1 MPVSPGEFRGALRR
15 WASGVSIVTT
25 RGGRGVQGITV
36 ASFCSLSLDPPLILI
51 CINRSARS
59 HRLITEQRCFGV
71 NILRQ
76 DQQPLSD
83 IAAGRALMGGG
94 LGRPETRT
102 ASTGAPILPNVL
114 AWLDCA
120 LVEQHEGGD
129 HTIFVG
135 RVEAAGHGDGTPL
148 VWFSSGYCGLRED
161 GARRGTGIGRQR
173 AAARRHPRRGK
184 KTHAARAKRQLPTS
198 RRSTSAKRGRAVRK
212 RGRTR

>member
-1 MPVSPGEFRGALRR
+1 MPVSPDEFRRALRC

-25 RGGRGVQGITV
+25 RGGRGIQGITV

-51 CINRSARS
+51 CINREARS
-59 HRLITEQRCFGV
+59 HRLIAEQRCFGV

-83 IAAGRALMGGG
+83 IAAGRAPAGGG
-94 LGRPETRT
+94 FERLERRT

-114 AWLDCA
+114 AWLDCT

-148 VWFSSGYCGLRED
+148 VWFSSGYRRLRED
-161 GARRGTGIGRQR
+161 GAQGVAAPGRRR
-173 AAARRHPRRGK
+173 ATARSHPRRAGK
-184 KTHAARAKRQLPTS
+184 VKAARGRS
-198 RRSTSAKRGRAVRK
+198 RSAKKRPAARK
-212 RGRTR
+212 RGPR

>member
-1 MPVSPGEFRGALRR
+1 MPVSPDQFRGALRR

-36 ASFCSLSLDPPLILI
+36 ASFCSLSLDPPLILV
-51 CINRSARS
+51 CINREARS
-59 HRLITEQRCFGV
+59 HRLIADQRCFGV

-76 DQQPLSD
+76 DQLQLSE
-83 IAAGRALMGGG
+83 IAAGREPAGGAFER
-94 LGRPETRT
+94 LATRT
-102 ASTGAPILPNVL
+102 ASTGAPILTNVL
-114 AWLDCA
+114 AWLDCS

-148 VWFSSGYCGLRED
+148 VWCSSGYRRLRED
-161 GARRGTGIGRQR
+161 GPQGAAALGRRRATARRPPRR
-173 AAARRHPRRGK
+173 AGKVKAARGK
-184 KTHAARAKRQLPTS
+184 KKRPAA
-198 RRSTSAKRGRAVRK
+198 RK

>member
-51 CINRSARS
+51 CINREARS
-59 HRLITEQRCFGV
+59 HRLIAEQRCFGV

-83 IAAGRALMGGG
+83 IAAGRAPTGGG
-94 LGRPETRT
+94 FERLETRT

-114 AWLDCA
+114 AWLDCT
-120 LVEQHEGGD
+120 LVRQHEGGD

-135 RVEAAGHGDGTPL
+135 RVVAAGHGDGTPL
-148 VWFSSGYCGLRED
+148 VWFSSGYRGLRDD
-161 GARRGTGIGRQR
+161 GVQGVAALRRRRATARRPPRR
-173 AAARRHPRRGK
+173 AGKAKAARGTRKPVGSRG
-184 KTHAARAKRQLPTS
+184 S
-198 RRSTSAKRGRAVRK
+198 SSAKQRPAVRK